1 MTEVPREVELK
12 LELDTRDAAR
22 LSKASLLRGSQGRAE
37 ALSTV
42 YFDTKDYDLREAGLS
57 LRVREVGGRQ
67 IQTIKAKRSAA
78 AGLFDR
84 DEWEQEVDGHGPDLA
99 AAAGT
104 ALQPVLA
111 GDGVRDGI
119 RPIFAIRVER
129 TTYALTG
136 ETWTATLTLDQG
148 EVEAEGRTSAL
159 CEIELELKRGQPP
172 DLFAIARTL
181 SHELPVRLGVRTKAD
196 RGFTLVENKPP
207 KALKAKGSGV
217 MPDMTIAAAFQAI
230 GRACLHHLLSNEQI
244 LSELLSNEQIFSEIR
259 NPDVVHQ
266 MRVAMRRLRAAISLF
281 KDVLADEQR
290 DAIRNELK
298 WISNELGAARDLDVF
313 IAKTLEPLRAK
324 HPHEP
329 GLADLVSSFQKQRE
343 QAYDKAVA
351 AVASQRFRTL
361 VIDTAAWVEAGSW
374 VIAGDGLER
383 TIPIEAFAAE
393 ELARRRKKVKKR
405 GADLADLDPHA
416 RHQVRIEVK
425 KLRYATE
432 FFSPVYEGRKAR
444 KWKEAFLSALESLQE
459 HLGEL
464 NDLAVSQEMHPDWF
478 RTDTG
483 AEGGDPHQRDAAH
496 LIVKHQTAR
505 ADAALKPALKAY
517 REFAEAKR
525 FWT

>member
-1 MTEVPREVELK
+1 
-12 LELDTRDAAR
+12 
-22 LSKASLLRGSQGRAE
+22 
-37 ALSTV
+37 
-42 YFDTKDYDLREAGLS
+42 
-57 LRVREVGGRQ
+57 
-67 IQTIKAKRSAA
+67 
-78 AGLFDR
+78 
-84 DEWEQEVDGHGPDLA
+84 
-99 AAAGT
+99 
-104 ALQPVLA
+104 VLA
-111 GDGVRDGI
+111 KDGVRDGI
-119 RPIFAIRVER
+119 RPIFVIRVDR
-129 TTYALTG
+129 MTYPLTG
-136 ETWTATLTLDQG
+136 EAWTAELTLDQG
-148 EVEAEGRTSAL
+148 EVKAEGRTSAL
-159 CEIELELKRGQPP
+159 CEIELELKQGQAP
-172 DLFAIARTL
+172 DLFALARAL
-181 SHELPVRLGVRTKAD
+181 SNELPVRLGVRTKAD
-196 RGFTLVENKPP
+196 RGYALVENKPP
-207 KALKAKGSGV
+207 KAVKAKGSDLVPG
-217 MPDMTIAAAFQAI
+217 MTIAAAFQAI
-230 GRACLHHLLSNEQI
+230 GRACLHQLLSNEQI
-244 LSELLSNEQIFSEIR
+244 LSKTR
-259 NPDVVHQ
+259 DPDVVHQ

-361 VIDTAAWVEAGSW
+361 VIDTAAWVEAGTW

-383 TIPIEAFAAE
+383 AIPIEAFAAE

>member
-1 MTEVPREVELK
+1 MPTSAAPATVTEGPREVELK
-12 LELDTRDAAR
+12 LELDARDAAR
-22 LSKASLLRGSQGRAE
+22 LAETSLVRGSQGRAD
-37 ALSTV
+37 ALSTI
-42 YFDTKDYDLREAGLS
+42 YFDTKDFDLREAGLS
-57 LRVREVGGRQ
+57 LRVREVAGRR

-84 DEWEQEVDGHGPDLA
+84 DEWEQEVDGDGPDLKT
-99 AAAGT
+99 AAGT
-104 ALQPVLA
+104 ALEPVLA

-119 RPIFAIRVER
+119 RPIFAIRVDR
-129 TTYALTG
+129 LTYPLTG
-136 ETWTATLTLDQG
+136 EAWTAELTLDQG

-159 CEIELELKRGQPP
+159 CEIELELQREQAL

-181 SHELPVRLGVRTKAD
+181 SEELPVRLGVRTKAD
-196 RGFTLVENKPP
+196 RGYALVENKPL

-217 MPDMTIAAAFQAI
+217 VPGMTTAAAFQAI
-230 GRACLHHLLSNEQI
+230 GRACLYHLMSNERV
-244 LSELLSNEQIFSEIR
+244 LSETRDPE
-259 NPDVVHQ
+259 VVHQ

-281 KDVLADEQR
+281 KDVLADERR

-313 IAKTLEPLRAK
+313 IGKTLEPVRKK
-324 HPHEP
+324 HPDEP
-329 GLADLVSSFQKQRE
+329 GLESLVRSFQEQRE
-343 QAYDKAVA
+343 QAYDRALA

-361 VIDTAAWVEAGSW
+361 VIDTAAWIEAGSW
-374 VIAGDGLER
+374 VMAGEGLER
-383 TIPIEAFAAE
+383 AKPVEAFAAKQ
-393 ELARRRKKVKKR
+393 LARRRKKVRNR

-444 KWKEAFLSALESLQE
+444 KRDEAFLSALESLQE

-464 NDLAVSQEMHPDWF
+464 NDLAVSQEMHPDWYQTNT
-478 RTDTG
+478 R
-483 AEGGDPHQRDAAH
+483 AEGGDPHQRDAGH

-505 ADAALKPALKAY
+505 ADAALKPTLKAY